1 MSRKRKASVKGM
13 GAEIFGTD
21 EEAGAAPLAEGE
33 EELEAEGMAP
43 EAVEE
48 EVTAVEVPESRVQPP
63 VRPEAHPRPVAPSPP
78 PPSTLPP
85 PPPPTTVSTTPPP
98 VKPKFTPTP
107 ARREHLEEEPS
118 APPAAEIEVEGME
131 EEPEEPLR
139 GAEPEEAAPE
149 PPEEEEAVPRV
160 PPEDIGME
168 SEEVPWVAEVRR
180 ALVED
185 RYLRAEEERAE
196 KEFLERSLTAEEWQ
210 AFADIPEDI
219 DRLYRRVADK
229 VTESPAVADYC
240 LENLRLARVG
250 YLKGEVGSVADA
262 EYRVERVR
270 AKLERMEKSDE
281 ATTRPKMYL
290 LLAWQFILLFI
301 FGAMVVSIRTATFL
315 GVILPQ
321 LGQALYVDPAAARA
335 MAALGWGG
343 IGGVVGSLYNM
354 PWFVQ
359 FREYDPGYNMAYVVG
374 PIKGALLGGIMFLIF
389 GAGLLAATAAT
400 ATPSTLESNNA
411 MTYLVYLAACLG
423 GYKQEYVYE
432 RMDRLLRAIFGALPL
447 PKELQVE
454 ESEGLGAEG

>member
-21 EEAGAAPLAEGE
+21 EEAGAAPRAEAE
-33 EELEAEGMAP
+33 DELEAEGMAP

-48 EVTAVEVPESRVQPP
+48 EVTAVETPESRVLPP
-63 VRPEAHPRPVAPSPP
+63 VRPLPPSPPATPPPP
-78 PPSTLPP
+78 PPSTAPP
-85 PPPPTTVSTTPPP
+85 PPPATVSTAPPP
-98 VKPKFTPTP
+98 TKPKFTPTA
-107 ARREHLEEEPS
+107 ARPEHVSESEE
-118 APPAAEIEVEGME
+118 ALVTAAEIEVEGME
-131 EEPEEPLR
+131 EPLR
-139 GAEPEEAAPE
+139 GAEPAEAAPE
-149 PPEEEEAVPRV
+149 PPEAEEAVPRV

-168 SEEVPWVAEVRR
+168 SEEVPWVAEVRS
-180 ALVED
+180 ALAED
-185 RYLRAEEERAE
+185 RRLRAEEERRE
-196 KEFLERSLTAEEWQ
+196 KGFLERSLTAEEWQ
-210 AFADIPEDI
+210 AFADIPGDI

-250 YLKGEVGSVADA
+250 YLKGEVGTVAEA

-301 FGAMVVSIRTATFL
+301 FGAMVVSTRTAIFL

-321 LGQALYVDPAAARA
+321 LSEALYVDPAAARA

-343 IGGVVGSLYNM
+343 VGGVVGSLYNL

-359 FREYDPGYNMAYVVG
+359 FREYDPGYNMSYVVG
-374 PIKGALLGGIMFLIF
+374 PIKGALLGGIIFLIF

-447 PKELQVE
+447 PKELEVE